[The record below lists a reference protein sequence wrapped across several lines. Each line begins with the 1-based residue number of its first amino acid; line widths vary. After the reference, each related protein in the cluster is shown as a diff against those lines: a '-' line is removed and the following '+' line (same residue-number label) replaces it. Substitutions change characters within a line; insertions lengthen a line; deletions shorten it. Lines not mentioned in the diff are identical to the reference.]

1 MAIQTINI
9 GNVVNDG
16 LGDDLRTAFE
26 KVNANFTEISAA
38 LTVTGSNLGTTG
50 EGVFAQ
56 KDGAD
61 LQFKRLLGGIKTT
74 LTSSATSIT
83 INSTQ
88 PDAFTTVVTQS
99 GSVNATDDGLNIT
112 LQGGN
117 DVETV
122 ASGSVITVD
131 TILPLDEILNRF
143 DFGPLDGDIEYPTQ
157 LSLATANADFGR
169 IVFDPITGEE
179 ASSSNLNL
187 DLGTLAGA

>member
-1 MAIQTINI
+1 MAIQTINL

-38 LTVTGSNLGTTG
+38 LTVTASNLGIAG

-61 LQFKRLLGGIKTT
+61 LQFKRLLGGTKTQ
-74 LTSSATSIT
+74 LSASDTSIT

-88 PDAFTTVVTQS
+88 PDAFISLITQS
-99 GSVNATDDGLNIT
+99 GSVLADNHLNVTI
-112 LQGGN
+112 QGGS
-117 DVETV
+117 DVETT

-131 TILPLDEILNRF
+131 TILPLDEIINRF
-143 DFGPLDGDIEYPTQ
+143 DFGPLDGDIDYPTQ
-157 LSLATANADFGR
+157 LSLISNNVDFGKVDNPGR
-169 IVFDPITGEE
+169 ID
-179 ASSSNLNL
+179 L
-187 DLGTLAGA
+187 DLGILAGA